1 MKAANPVWPH
11 AGVGTRICATWGWY
25 GSGNGSQPSSCST
38 PHLSL
43 QVQQLTASS
52 CARGGSVWTLGK
64 KIPLPKE
71 WLDAGT
77 GAAGVEK
84 KQLAEG
90 RISSSTPC
98 KTPLQSDGLFPF
110 ITAQKS
116 GSVSPPKARTRAA
129 APHPQ
134 QIFIALLTAQSWR
147 SSEVCS
153 CSAVGRLPLLF

>member
-43 QVQQLTASS
+43 QVQQLMASS
-52 CARGGSVWTLGK
+52 SVWTLGK
-64 KIPLPKE
+64 K
-71 WLDAGT
+71 
-77 GAAGVEK
+77 
-84 KQLAEG
+84 
-90 RISSSTPC
+90 S
-98 KTPLQSDGLFPF
+98 LFR
-110 ITAQKS
+110 KS
-116 GSVSPPKARTRAA
+116 GRMLEWERRGSRKSSLQRAESLHPLLVKHPYRVMVYFHSLQPRNRALCPPPKARTRAA

-147 SSEVCS
+147 SSGVCS